1 MDDSKIIDLFFE
13 RSEDAIVELS
23 DKYGSVCMKV
33 AMNLLDNRMDAEEC
47 VNDAYLGVWNTIPPQ
62 RPNPL
67 AAFVCRIV
75 RNISINRYKQNAAD
89 KRKGNYALC
98 IEELESCVA
107 SRDSVEEEIA
117 ESELS
122 SCIDEFLDTLSKV
135 NRMIFVRRFWYMD
148 AYEDIAKS
156 SGLKEGNIRVRLSRI
171 KTNLKLFLEKRG
183 VLV

>member
-1 MDDSKIIDLFFE
+1 M
-13 RSEDAIVELS
+13 
-23 DKYGSVCMKV
+23 
-33 AMNLLDNRMDAEEC
+33 
-47 VNDAYLGVWNTIPPQ
+47 
-62 RPNPL
+62 
-67 AAFVCRIV
+67 
-75 RNISINRYKQNAAD
+75 
-89 KRKGNYALC
+89 C
-98 IEELESCVA
+98 IEELEGCVA

-148 AYEDIAKS
+148 AYEDIAKT

-171 KTNLKLFLEKRG
+171 KANLKLFLEKRG